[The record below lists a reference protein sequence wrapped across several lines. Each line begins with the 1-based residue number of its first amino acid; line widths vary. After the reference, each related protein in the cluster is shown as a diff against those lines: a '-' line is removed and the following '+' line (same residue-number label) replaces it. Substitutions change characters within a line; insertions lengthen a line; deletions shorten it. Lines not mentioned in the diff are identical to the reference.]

1 MKNYPK
7 AGLIGRI
14 LHLIRHIQS
23 LDVPLYAA
31 NAGFFMILSLFPAL
45 VLILSLLRFT
55 GLQVASLVEVLS
67 NLIPEALMPTVAEL
81 VLSTYEN
88 SSAGLVGVS
97 ALTAIWS
104 ASKGIYGLLTG
115 LNTVYGVAEDRGWFY
130 TRFISVL
137 YTFLFFGL
145 VILTL
150 IVHVFGGTILELLP
164 TYRRVKLEHKSSYT
178 YPSQFL
184 AEGETAK
191 GHPAQTVT
199 IKFSKYKTGSFS
211 YDAATGLYN
220 ISQHGA
226 PYVDGNTGEQVAV
239 KNVLVLFTDVD
250 SIKGDDKGRQTIK
263 VTGTGN
269 GQFFC
274 DGTAQAIIWSKDS
287 NDSPLVYTTADGQPL
302 KLGVGHTYV
311 NIVDNS
317 VPVTVE

>member
-1 MKNYPK
+1 MRNPQN
-7 AGLIGRI
+7 RM
-14 LHLIRHIQS
+14 
-23 LDVPLYAA
+23 AA
-31 NAGFFMILSLFPAL
+31 ATLCFFMILSLFPAL

-164 TYRRVKLEHKSSYT
+164 ISRMRLFRILTGIIDFRFVLLLAVQTAVFVLIFAFLPNGRNRIRDTLPGAVISSLGWLT
-178 YPSQFL
+178 LSDL
-184 AEGETAK
+184 
-191 GHPAQTVT
+191 
-199 IKFSKYKTGSFS
+199 FSMYVENFASLSNIYGS
-211 YDAATGLYN
+211 
-220 ISQHGA
+220 
-226 PYVDGNTGEQVAV
+226 
-239 KNVLVLFTDVD
+239 
-250 SIKGDDKGRQTIK
+250 
-263 VTGTGN
+263 
-269 GQFFC
+269 
-274 DGTAQAIIWSKDS
+274 
-287 NDSPLVYTTADGQPL
+287 VYTLALAMLWLYCCLSMIFYSAAFNQYLEDH
-302 KLGVGHTYV
+302 KM
-311 NIVDNS
+311 
-317 VPVTVE
+317 

>member
-1 MKNYPK
+1 MKEFPK
-7 AGLIGRI
+7 SGLIGRTV
-14 LHLIRHIQS
+14 HMVRHIQS

-164 TYRRVKLEHKSSYT
+164 ISRMRLIRILSGIIDFRFILLLAVQTAVFVLIFAFLPNGRNRIRDTLPGAVISSLGWLIL
-178 YPSQFL
+178 SDL
-184 AEGETAK
+184 
-191 GHPAQTVT
+191 
-199 IKFSKYKTGSFS
+199 FSIYVENFASLSNIYGS
-211 YDAATGLYN
+211 
-220 ISQHGA
+220 
-226 PYVDGNTGEQVAV
+226 
-239 KNVLVLFTDVD
+239 
-250 SIKGDDKGRQTIK
+250 
-263 VTGTGN
+263 
-269 GQFFC
+269 
-274 DGTAQAIIWSKDS
+274 
-287 NDSPLVYTTADGQPL
+287 VYTLALAMLWLYCCLSMIFYSAAFNQYLEDH
-302 KLGVGHTYV
+302 KM
-311 NIVDNS
+311 
-317 VPVTVE
+317 